1 MINTGDG
8 LGMVLRAGLP
18 LEDMEFWQFHP
29 TGIAGVGSLI
39 TEGVRG
45 EGGYLVNKQD
55 EKFMQRYAPHAKDLA
70 SRDVVSRAIATE
82 IHEGRG
88 CGPQGDHVLLKLA
101 HLGEKVIAERL
112 PGIRELAIR
121 FAGVDPVK
129 EPVPVAPTA
138 HYMMG
143 GIPTNLDG
151 QVVTAARYGPEEPV
165 PGLYAVG
172 ECACVSV
179 HGANRLGGN
188 SLLDLVVFGR
198 AAGRHMIEYLRENPY
213 PRTLPEQAAEPS
225 MARVARWAE
234 RRGGETVNSLLREL
248 RLLMQKHCGVY
259 RNRALLEAGLGEL
272 TALQSR
278 AERITLKDQSRVFN
292 TARIEALEL
301 ENLLLVARAT
311 VVSALAREE
320 SRGAHSRED
329 FPERD
334 DDRWLKHTLYHLAN
348 DQIDTKPVRLKPLTV
363 ESFKPMARS
372 Y

>member
-1 MINTGDG
+1 
-8 LGMVLRAGLP
+8 
-18 LEDMEFWQFHP
+18 ME
-29 TGIAGVGSLI
+29 
-39 TEGVRG
+39 
-45 EGGYLVNKQD
+45 
-55 EKFMQRYAPHAKDLA
+55 RYAPHAKDLA

-88 CGPQGDHVLLKLA
+88 CGAHADHVLLKLE
-101 HLGEKVIAERL
+101 HLGEDVIAERL
-112 PGIRELAIR
+112 PGIRELSVR
-121 FAGVDPVK
+121 FAGVDPVSA
-129 EPVPVAPTA
+129 PIPVAPTA

-151 QVVTAARYGPEEPV
+151 QVVAPARYGPEEPV

-213 PRTLPEQAAEPS
+213 PRETPAE
-225 MARVARWAE
+225 AVQLGLGRLARWSE
-234 RRGGETVNSLLREL
+234 TRGDETVDGITREL
-248 RLLMQKHCGVY
+248 RRLMQKHCGVY
-259 RNRALLEAGLGEL
+259 RKRAVLEEGLGEL
-272 TALQSR
+272 TRLQER
-278 AERITLKDQSRVFN
+278 AGRITLGDRSKVFN
-292 TARIEALEL
+292 TARIEALEM

-311 VVSALAREE
+311 IVSALAREE

-329 FPERD
+329 FPQRD
-334 DDRWLKHTLYHLAN
+334 DDRWLKHTLYHLEN

-363 ESFKPMARS
+363 ESFKPMERS